1 LLSRSE
7 RPLWRSCNAGLN
19 IKAETGKHCDGGGD
33 FQGEATTGFDDPVF
47 NGDNR
52 ANIDIGAHLTWWRTP
67 FHAVG
72 LLAGYSD
79 TRIVDDISMQR
90 ATLGVEGQLHF
101 PDVTLYGQAGGSF
114 FLAGTD
120 NHAEPVT
127 GP

>member
-1 LLSRSE
+1 MF
-7 RPLWRSCNAGLN
+7 
-19 IKAETGKHCDGGGD
+19 GGEAAVNFWFTPNWSAQLD

-90 ATLGVEGQLHF
+90 ATLGVEGQLH
-101 PDVTLYGQAGGSF
+101 PM
-114 FLAGTD
+114 
-120 NHAEPVT
+120 
-127 GP
+127 